1 MQVEFPV
8 LRVPR
13 RSPLAEV
20 MQHLAFSAD
29 HDAETTASVHAQ
41 SEIPPR
47 TVSHCIWVKYV
58 IPTYGT
64 VNMGEHIHEV
74 VPNSW
79 SAFWKADILVR
90 SEETSSGF

>member
-1 MQVEFPV
+1 VQVEFPV

-20 MQHLAFSAD
+20 MQHLAFSAYY
-29 HDAETTASVHAQ
+29 DAETTASVHAQ
-41 SEIPPR
+41 PEIPRR

-64 VNMGEHIHEV
+64 LNLVKRD
-74 VPNSW
+74 SRS
-79 SAFWKADILVR
+79 SA
-90 SEETSSGF
+90 